1 VWGIEYA
8 VSPTASG
15 GGLPAMSASR
25 RLARIGRDR
34 QLLRNRSADLSLPQH
49 YNDRIAIFKKSGT
62 STSGAYEATSRQPVP
77 IEHVGPKAE
86 YTMTHEERLNMIK
99 AAIKQLANDDS
110 VPQRQTLR
118 ELKDIR
124 SHIGSA
130 IDTLNGR
137 MMGDRTMAERDELSR
152 IMHHL

>member
-1 VWGIEYA
+1 
-8 VSPTASG
+8 
-15 GGLPAMSASR
+15 MSVA
-25 RLARIGRDR
+25 
-34 QLLRNRSADLSLPQH
+34 
-49 YNDRIAIFKKSGT
+49 
-62 STSGAYEATSRQPVP
+62 
-77 IEHVGPKAE
+77 KAE

-130 IDTLNGR
+130 IDKLNGK
-137 MMGDRTMAERDELSR
+137 MMGDRTMAERDEL
-152 IMHHL
+152 